1 MIKSFHIQNY
11 RNLKSVSVNELT
23 RVNLLVGLNNVGKT
37 SFLEAVN
44 LYTSKNPSRIID
56 NILERRGMS
65 FRRINRDDKLD
76 IVFDILTSFFYK
88 KTPYIYENEGIVL
101 YDSEKEKLT
110 IALEKISAFDK
121 KNSNQLSLNQLA
133 FDDEMDRIRDFS
145 KYGLSFRHGEKSN
158 FYPLKEY
165 PILNNVS
172 NLNFETQSIF
182 VSSNNTSYRELGRYW
197 DKNIYLTDKE
207 FDVINA
213 LKIIEP
219 NIEKIGFKGDITR
232 SVEIKLIGD
241 NQLYNLND
249 MGDGMN
255 RILSIIIS
263 MIFAENGTLL
273 IDEFENGL
281 HYTAQYQLWEM
292 IFTLAL
298 KLNVQVFVSTHSSDC
313 IKSFE
318 NILNNGFS
326 NNGKV
331 LRLENKKGNIMVQ
344 EFDSK
349 EMEIVAQNDVE
360 IR

>member
-44 LYTSKNPSRIID
+44 LYCSKNPIGVID
-56 NILERRGMS
+56 KILLRRGISIKEMAKEE
-65 FRRINRDDKLD
+65 KLD
-76 IVFDILTSFFYK
+76 VVFDTLASFFYK
-88 KTPYIYENEGIVL
+88 KIPNNYNIQGITLSDLEIDKLNIKLENINGKQTEIDNLIDV
-101 YDSEKEKLT
+101 
-110 IALEKISAFDK
+110 
-121 KNSNQLSLNQLA
+121 
-133 FDDEMDRIRDFS
+133 S
-145 KYGLSFRHGEKSN
+145 KYGLSFRKREIHS
-158 FYPLKEY
+158 FYPLLESSY
-165 PILNNVS
+165 YNLLSNNS
-172 NLNFETQSIF
+172 NESPCVF
-182 VSSNNTSYRELGRYW
+182 VSSNSISYHELGRYW

-232 SVEIKLIGD
+232 SVEIKLKGD

-318 NILNNGFS
+318 NVLNNGFS
-326 NNGKV
+326 NDGKV
-331 LRLENKKGNIMVQ
+331 LRLEKKKGSIMIQ